1 MTRLVA
7 AALAVVCAV
16 SAANAAAAPR
26 RPNII
31 VIMADD
37 LGYGDIGCYGA
48 KPENLKTPNIDR
60 LAANK
65 DAKLTLEEL
74 KKTK

>member
-37 LGYGDIGCYGA
+37 LGYGDVSCYGTRS
-48 KPENLKTPNIDR
+48 LKTPHIDR
-60 LAANK
+60 LAAEG
-65 DAKLTLEEL
+65 LEISFNL
-74 KKTK
+74 PNSIP